1 MKFDVACDSMLK
13 NRVLPTVLEIF
24 WREGAQENADF
35 FGKFLSQKSFYR
47 NVLFEANIISP

>member
-35 FGKFLSQKSFYR
+35 FGKLLSQKSFYR